1 MATHDWIDI
10 GSDTRVADL
19 DERVTLVSVHMSNNE
34 EKFIKQKQKLA
45 GLIAKYPNKFV
56 VVTGDFNAQIVLD
69 GNTLYFHSKDYDP
82 RDLVAQHTATK
93 GNPLFV
99 ENPEGVV
106 KNGKKEKPPFLGYM
120 PAPDGRKITLGQS
133 PLELPQPPVPTTNK
147 IRIITTQLG
156 KILKPVA
163 SAIDWCF
170 VVDPKSPPQTP
181 TIVNSVVKIG
191 DSVLR
196 LNPDALSNKELPLTP
211 FAPATWCSD
220 HFTLES
226 DVTINGTPYKFGS
239 LNILGESIT
248 GKKAYN
254 VFEFIDEQGFRE
266 LTAGGF
272 ASTIDRIK
280 SEFMQSFSTKLAN
293 ARAQMQERAGR
304 GEKVGIKRLEGNF
317 DQSVDDQTM
326 LEILIDTFFTD
337 KEGNVLEDYSPKA
350 LVKQKVFGLVDAK
363 YMNTH
368 IPPFAS
374 ADAKSDYESKK
385 SDFLGSKVD
394 LKKKE
399 GESDDD
405 FKKRVAKA
413 EKELALK
420 KIYVPYVADILQTGF
435 FQKLY
440 TEPGLDKIFSNWYG
454 RLTSKQSYDDAIRA
468 YLGRTSNKFDAFA
481 MQEVSTKGM
490 YDQLANAHIPGYCV
504 QMEKSGDTTT
514 GAILVRLPEGDTMAL
529 AKCVVARPRVQML
542 LMGIVAVL
550 ALVVAWAFS
559 FQYVGK
565 KVAAAGTKFMD
576 ESQQLFEDV
585 AQSLQQAF
593 EEVRDTFQDL

>member
-1 MATHDWIDI
+1 MAAHDWIDI

-45 GLIAKYPNKFV
+45 KLIASYPNKFV
-56 VVTGDFNAQIVLD
+56 VVTGDFNAQLVLD
-69 GNTLYFHSKDYDP
+69 GGVLYFHSKDYDP
-82 RDLVAQHTATK
+82 RELVAQHTATK
-93 GNPLFV
+93 SSPLFV

-120 PAPDGRKITLGQS
+120 PAPGGRKITLGQS
-133 PLELPQPPVPTTNK
+133 PLEMSQPPVPTTNK

-170 VVDPKSPPQTP
+170 VVDPQSPPQTP
-181 TIVNSVVKIG
+181 TVVNSVVKIG
-191 DSVLR
+191 DEVVR
-196 LNPDALSNKELPLTP
+196 LNPDALSDKNLPLTP

-226 DVTINGTPYKFGS
+226 DVTVNGTPYKFGS

-280 SEFMQSFSTKLAN
+280 SDFMQSFSTKLAN
-293 ARAQMQERAGR
+293 ARAQMQERAAR

-317 DQSVDDQTM
+317 NQSVDDQTM
-326 LEILIDTFFTD
+326 LEIIIDAFFTD
-337 KEGNVLEDYSPKA
+337 PKTKEIIQPEDYSPKA

-374 ADAKSDYESKK
+374 ADAKADYESKK
-385 SDFLGSKVD
+385 SAFLGSKVD
-394 LKKKE
+394 LAKKD

-405 FKKRVAKA
+405 FNKRVAKA
-413 EKELALK
+413 DLELSLK
-420 KIYVPYVADILQTGF
+420 KIYVPYIADILQTGF

-514 GAILVRLPEGDTMAL
+514 GAVLVRLPEGD
-529 AKCVVARPRVQML
+529 VVALRR
-542 LMGIVAVL
+542 
-550 ALVVAWAFS
+550 
-559 FQYVGK
+559 
-565 KVAAAGTKFMD
+565 
-576 ESQQLFEDV
+576 
-585 AQSLQQAF
+585 
-593 EEVRDTFQDL
+593 

>member
-1 MATHDWIDI
+1 MTTHDWIDI

-34 EKFIKQKQKLA
+34 DKFIKQKQKLA
-45 GLIAKYPNKFV
+45 ALISKYPNKFV

-69 GNTLYFHSKDYDP
+69 GNTLYFHSKDHDP
-82 RDLVAQHTATK
+82 RELVAKHNADK

-99 ENPEGVV
+99 ENPEAPV

-120 PAPDGRKITLGQS
+120 PAPGGRKITLGQS
-133 PLELPQPPVPTTNK
+133 PLEMSQPPVPTTNK

-170 VVDPKSPPQTP
+170 VVDPVTPPQTP
-181 TIVNSVVKIG
+181 TAVNSVVKIG
-191 DSVLR
+191 DSVVN
-196 LNPDALSNKELPLTP
+196 LNPDALSNKDLPLTP
-211 FAPATWCSD
+211 FAPSTWCSD

-514 GAILVRLPEGDTMAL
+514 GAVLVRLPEGD
-529 AKCVVARPRVQML
+529 VVALRR
-542 LMGIVAVL
+542 
-550 ALVVAWAFS
+550 
-559 FQYVGK
+559 
-565 KVAAAGTKFMD
+565 
-576 ESQQLFEDV
+576 
-585 AQSLQQAF
+585 
-593 EEVRDTFQDL
+593 